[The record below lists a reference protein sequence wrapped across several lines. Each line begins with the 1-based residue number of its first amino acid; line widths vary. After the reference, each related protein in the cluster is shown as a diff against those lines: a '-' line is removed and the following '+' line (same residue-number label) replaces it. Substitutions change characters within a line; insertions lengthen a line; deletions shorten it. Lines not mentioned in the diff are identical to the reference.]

1 MAKMNIKL
9 SKEQQQALILAVLFL
24 GGGGF
29 AFVRYF
35 WMPTSARIKELKT
48 ELAQVEDIKVA
59 KKAQADYEKIQKA
72 LVTLEAELKVLI
84 ESLPKERD
92 LPGVIDTISALTRKH
107 NIKLS
112 GISST
117 GETKAAGYAEV
128 KYELR
133 IQTSYHDLGKFLAA
147 LALEKRLFCARDID
161 FGTPDGEGKMSM
173 TLKLVAYQYLE

>member
-1 MAKMNIKL
+1 MNIKL
-9 SKEQQQALILAVLFL
+9 TKEQQQALVLAVLFL

-29 AFVRYF
+29 AYVRYF
-35 WMPTSARIKELKT
+35 WMPTSKRITELKT
-48 ELAQVEDIKVA
+48 EFAQVQESIKVA

-84 ESLPKERD
+84 ESLPKEKD
-92 LPGVIDTISALTRKH
+92 LPGVIDTVSALTKKH

-112 GISST
+112 GISYT

-128 KYELR
+128 KYELK

-147 LALEKRLFCARDID
+147 LALEKRLFCARDIN
-161 FGTPDGEGKMSM
+161 FGAPDGEGKMYM
-173 TLKLVAYQYLE
+173 VLKLVAYQYLE